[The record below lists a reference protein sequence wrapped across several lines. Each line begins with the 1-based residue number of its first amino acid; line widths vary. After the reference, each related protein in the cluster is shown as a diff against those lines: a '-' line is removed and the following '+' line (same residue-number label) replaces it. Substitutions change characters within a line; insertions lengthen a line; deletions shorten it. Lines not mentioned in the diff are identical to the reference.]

1 MIAFILTYLGGEARI
16 RSAFGAMGL
25 LLTLWLGLAVIA
37 LQLIGAYLAIPQLV
51 GLINGLVFLG
61 GALAIYLASITG
73 HSISQ
78 SYLSRLQ
85 KWPLR
90 FFNFLTLF
98 SGIVMIILVTS
109 GEVSWMVYLFYGV
122 TSGLR

>member
-1 MIAFILTYLGGEARI
+1 MAFA
-16 RSAFGAMGL
+16 
-25 LLTLWLGLAVIA
+25 
-37 LQLIGAYLAIPQLV
+37 
-51 GLINGLVFLG
+51 
-61 GALAIYLASITG
+61 
-73 HSISQ
+73 
-78 SYLSRLQ
+78 
-85 KWPLR
+85 

>member
-16 RSAFGAMGL
+16 RDAFGAMGL

-78 SYLSRLQ
+78 SYLSRFQ

-90 FFNFLTLF
+90 FFNFLALF